1 MPRPVGGVI
10 RKGEQWLSTLEEW
23 RRYAPPKQKHH
34 WKDGRSAKANARLW
48 LGAAPYLP
56 SEIEETLR
64 SCDGIEKLLSW
75 SAEPEA
81 KVPFD
86 AFRGPAHIDLLLTA
100 EDEAGP
106 LVIGIEAKA
115 DESFNDTIETTHSRA
130 RDVRRDKPGSRRV
143 DRLKGLASLFGL
155 GLDEPATGKL
165 RYQLL
170 TLTAAV
176 LAEADRQSA
185 KRAVVLVH
193 EFVSRLTT
201 VAKRD
206 RNARDLDRFME
217 MVVGHTGSLRPGMTA
232 GPFAIKEFDQLYYGK
247 MQTTVGE
254 SGKFPASGGPSG
266 PTAAR

>member
-10 RKGEQWLSTLEEW
+10 RKGKRRLSTLEDW
-23 RRYAPPKQKHH
+23 RRNAPPKRQRH
-34 WKDGRSAKANARLW
+34 WKDGRSAKENARLW

-56 SEIEETLR
+56 PEVEETLQ
-64 SCDGIEKLLSW
+64 SCAGIEKLLSW

-86 AFRGPAHIDLLLTA
+86 AFRGPPNIDLLLAA
-100 EDEAGP
+100 EDETGP

-115 DESFNDTIETTHSRA
+115 DESFNDTIEATRSQA
-130 RDVRRDKPGSRRV
+130 RDALQGNPGSKRA
-143 DRLKGLASLFGL
+143 DRLKGLSSLFGL
-155 GLDEPATGKL
+155 DLDEPAAGKL

-193 EFVSRLTT
+193 EFVSHLTT
-201 VAKRD
+201 VAKRA
-206 RNARDLDRFME
+206 RNTRDLDQFME
-217 MVVGHTGSLRPGMTA
+217 VVIGHTGSLRPGMTA

-247 MQTTVGE
+247 MQTTV
-254 SGKFPASGGPSG
+254 
-266 PTAAR
+266 